1 MKSNPPI
8 LKGTM
13 VTLRPVSPE
22 HDCIPFYNIM
32 LEPEMHVWTGNTVPK
47 NIGEIKQLL
56 QHYAQFEEVIA
67 WAVVRNDTEE
77 MIGTYWIAAPTDVDG
92 KKVISA
98 EAQRIAKE
106 CWRKGY
112 TKEARKLVY
121 DFAFNQLGVDEIHAQ
136 AWEKNENSCKS
147 MERVGFKLVRQ
158 EERLFEKY
166 GRFFQENHYCLTKET
181 WEIIK
186 DSYWI
191 PFRYVM
197 DGMAS
202 FFCC

>member
-92 KKVISA
+92 KKVISPKHSELQKNA
-98 EAQRIAKE
+98 GG
-106 CWRKGY
+106 KGIL
-112 TKEARKLVY
+112 KK
-121 DFAFNQLGVDEIHAQ
+121 
-136 AWEKNENSCKS
+136 
-147 MERVGFKLVRQ
+147 RV
-158 EERLFEKY
+158 
-166 GRFFQENHYCLTKET
+166 N
-181 WEIIK
+181 
-186 DSYWI
+186 
-191 PFRYVM
+191 
-197 DGMAS
+197 
-202 FFCC
+202 

>member
-77 MIGTYWIAAPTDVDG
+77 MIGTYWIAAPTDVDE

-112 TKEARKLVY
+112 ILKK
-121 DFAFNQLGVDEIHAQ
+121 
-136 AWEKNENSCKS
+136 
-147 MERVGFKLVRQ
+147 RV
-158 EERLFEKY
+158 
-166 GRFFQENHYCLTKET
+166 N
-181 WEIIK
+181 
-186 DSYWI
+186 
-191 PFRYVM
+191 
-197 DGMAS
+197 
-202 FFCC
+202 